1 MTVSMG
7 NMTVSMGN
15 MRPLRAYRRISE
27 QLSELEQAELIADE
41 RARME
46 LAQSASRFTR
56 RTQEVVD
63 GTMSLSAAL
72 MRAGEVAEANRLLQ
86 EVERD
91 VASEEAALIETVNE
105 VKVRGAIS
113 RSRITR
119 LKLMKMIAAA
129 TMGASLFV
137 FSAFSVAV
145 ASFLNESPETP
156 GSYSERDLGRGGQMN
171 ALETVR
177 IAGID
182 VELTRL
188 QANLYS
194 KLTRGNVDSD
204 RLERFLMSVL
214 PFDLASE
221 VQAALADKAETLTGA
236 IAERADQAGAL
247 VKEVIFTAKDRTS
260 EAQADETRAA
270 SADEDEK
277 TEEGPE
283 PNRGGGEV
291 DPDDDDNLEGIP
303 LPVDNP
309 LGG

>member
-1 MTVSMG
+1 MD
-7 NMTVSMGN
+7 

-27 QLSELEQAELIADE
+27 QLSELEQAELTAHE
-41 RARME
+41 NARFE

-72 MRAGEVAEANRLLQ
+72 MRAGEVADANRLLQ
-86 EVERD
+86 EVERE

-119 LKLMKMIAAA
+119 LKLMKMVAAA

-145 ASFLNESPETP
+145 ASFLNESPEGP
-156 GSYSERDLGRGGQMN
+156 GSYSERDLGRHGDES

-182 VELTRL
+182 VELTRS
-188 QANLYS
+188 QAHLYG
-194 KLTRGNVDSD
+194 KLTRGDVDSA

-214 PFDLASE
+214 PSDLASD
-221 VQAALADKAETLTGA
+221 VKAALADATERLTDAVSDGTKKVTA
-236 IAERADQAGAL
+236 AVENVGLQ
-247 VKEVIFTAKDRTS
+247 AKDRDS
-260 EAQADETRAA
+260 A
-270 SADEDEK
+270 SAPSEGDSAPADDAEPQD
-277 TEEGPE
+277 EGPQ
-283 PNRGGGEV
+283 PNEGGGEV
-291 DPDDDDNLEGIP
+291 DEPDEDDDNVEGIP

-309 LGG
+309 FGG

>member
-1 MTVSMG
+1 ME
-7 NMTVSMGN
+7 

-27 QLSELEQAELIADE
+27 QLSELERAEMLAE
-41 RARME
+41 EHARFE

-91 VASEEAALIETVNE
+91 VAHEEAALIETVNE

-119 LKLMKMIAAA
+119 LKLMKMVAAA

-145 ASFLNESPETP
+145 ASFLNEPSSGP
-156 GSYSERDLGRGGQMN
+156 GSFAERDLGREVHKSL
-171 ALETVR
+171 ALETVT

-182 VELTRL
+182 VELTRS
-188 QANLYS
+188 QAHLYG
-194 KLTRGNVDSD
+194 KLTRGEVDSA

-214 PFDLASE
+214 PSDLARE
-221 VQAALADKAETLTGA
+221 VKAALSEA
-236 IAERADQAGAL
+236 AGTITA
-247 VKEVIFTAKDRTS
+247 TAKNGVTKIASVVKDAPVQVETAKATIQKTS
-260 EAQADETRAA
+260 RKA
-270 SADEDEK
+270 EK
-277 TEEGPE
+277 TESAEEEPADSGPQ
-283 PNRGGGEV
+283 PNQGGGEV
-291 DPDDDDNLEGIP
+291 DPEDDEDEVEGVP

-309 LGG
+309 LGN

>member
-1 MTVSMG
+1 MD
-7 NMTVSMGN
+7 

-27 QLSELEQAELIADE
+27 QLSELEQAELAAQED
-41 RARME
+41 ARFE

-105 VKVRGAIS
+105 IKVSGAIS

-156 GSYSERDLGRGGQMN
+156 GSYSERDLGRAGN
-171 ALETVR
+171 ASALETVR
-177 IAGID
+177 IAGVD
-182 VELTRL
+182 VELTRS
-188 QANLYS
+188 QAHLYS
-194 KLTRGNVDSD
+194 KLTRSHADSA
-204 RLERFLMSVL
+204 RLERFLMSIL
-214 PFDLASE
+214 PLDVARE
-221 VQAALADKAETLTGA
+221 VKAALSDRAEMLAGA
-236 IAERADQAGAL
+236 IEERAEEVTSTLENIIFETKTKAKSAAGSNSQ
-247 VKEVIFTAKDRTS
+247 T
-260 EAQADETRAA
+260 EAAPAEDDEAP
-270 SADEDEK
+270 D
-277 TEEGPE
+277 EGPE
-283 PNRGGGEV
+283 PNRGGGEI
-291 DPDDDDNLEGIP
+291 DPDDDDNVEGIP
-303 LPVDNP
+303 LPIENP